1 MRFHRSVVLL
11 TALAGA
17 AALTLSDAA
26 DKDAKPAFEFR
37 QVSYF
42 PRWSKDD
49 QHEFTPDKQ
58 EDLDHWSDMITI
70 NGYPGVD
77 DGEKLAGTANAVL
90 GNYRSHQG
98 KILKTRFVPATNDRP
113 AEHFISVMFV
123 RPEFSE
129 IAFARFELVEKK
141 GHSFVY
147 SHRFYGERAKE
158 QMDAWITANA
168 AEVEKALMEWNVPS
182 RAEGPK

>member
-1 MRFHRSVVLL
+1 MRFRRSVVLL

-17 AALTLSDAA
+17 ATLTPGGAA
-26 DKDAKPAFEFR
+26 DKEAKPAFDFR

-42 PRWSKDD
+42 LRWSDND

-98 KILKTRFVPATNDRP
+98 KILKTRSMPATNDRP

-123 RPEFSE
+123 RPQFAE

-147 SHRFYGERAKE
+147 SHRFYGDKINE
-158 QMDAWITANA
+158 QANA
-168 AEVEKALMEWNVPS
+168 WLASNGDEIEKALMDWSLSPAS
-182 RAEGPK
+182 LH